1 MQVELPHHISTSE
14 RVFFSAKDT
23 GSCTLGFHN
32 AFIGHYPEVFIMPF
46 RHLISRRTLSIAAIL
61 AASLPALF
69 AQGGNSGTVQGTVTD
84 PSGAVI
90 PRASIRLHNE
100 RSGFDRTQ
108 SSDEQGQF
116 TFTNVPFNTY
126 HLDVSATGFA
136 SENRALDVR
145 SVVGTSLQVALQ
157 VAGGSQ
163 TVTVESNGELIEAD
177 STFHTDVDRDMFI
190 KVPLE
195 SQSSTLSSLI
205 TATTPGVS
213 ADSNG
218 LFHGLGDHA
227 SNSFSVDGQS
237 ITDQQSKVFSNQIPA
252 NSIQS
257 IQVIS
262 GAPPAEY
269 GDKTSLVIV
278 ATTRSGQGITKP
290 TGSISTSYGAFGSST
305 GSVDVSYGGKKW
317 GNFIEVD
324 GLSTGRFLDPP
335 EFAVFH
341 DKGNEQNFFDRIDY
355 SFTPADSVHLNL
367 NYSRSWFQTPNAYDN
382 LNVQNVVSGGASA
395 APVFAGVGN
404 ADQRSKIGT
413 FNIAPT
419 YSRIIGSN
427 MVWNVAA
434 FVRRDDY
441 NYYPSANPLADL
453 GPANLQT
460 SSIRQNRTLTNA
472 GVHSDFSYAKGPHN
486 MKVGAQYSH
495 TFLREHDSIGIVD
508 ATNNAPCVDPVG
520 GEALPGYS
528 DPAQCPGGVAG
539 QNPGYLSV
547 LAPYDFTR
555 GGGYYL
561 YNGRTVVKQL
571 ALYAQDEIKF
581 GNWNFNVGLREDVYN
596 GLTAANQI
604 QPRLGAAYT
613 LKPTSTVLRISY
625 ARSLETPFNENL
637 VLSSEGCSNA
647 VLAPLLNCTQG
658 VSNTMHPGYRNEF
671 HAGLQQAFG
680 RNVVVSG
687 EYIWKYTHNAFDFAV
702 LGNTPI
708 TFPID
713 WHNSKI
719 PGYALNIQVPNYHNL
734 SAYTVLSSVSAR
746 FFPPQVAGA
755 GATVAQG
762 SQYPFRIDHD
772 EKFNQTTHVQYSFAR
787 GTLKGL
793 WGGFNWR
800 YDSGQVAGAAPCYNP
815 LSSDPNS
822 ACDATSTTIGGQP
835 AINLSQLTADQQ
847 FQAGL
852 MCNGVRATPG
862 HPLPASCLASQFSS
876 SLISIP
882 APGTGNADR
891 NPPRIA
897 PRNLFDASIGKNNL
911 FHADRYK
918 VDLDLTAINV
928 TNKYALYNF
937 LSTFSGT
944 HYVTPRAMTAKLTL
958 NF

>member
-1 MQVELPHHISTSE
+1 
-14 RVFFSAKDT
+14 
-23 GSCTLGFHN
+23 
-32 AFIGHYPEVFIMPF
+32 MPF
-46 RHLISRRTLSIAAIL
+46 RHGLIRRIL
-61 AASLPALF
+61 PLAVFLGTAFPVF
-69 AQGGNSGTVQGTVTD
+69 AQGGNAGTVQGNVTD

-90 PRASIRLHNE
+90 PNAAIRLHND
-100 RSGFDRTQ
+100 RSGLDRTAT
-108 SSDEQGQF
+108 SDAQGQF
-116 TFTNVPFNTY
+116 TFSNLPFNTY
-126 HLDVSATGFA
+126 HVSVGADGFA
-136 SENRALDVR
+136 SLDRIVEVR
-145 SVVGTSLQVALQ
+145 SVVGTTLQLTLQ
-157 VAGGSQ
+157 VAGGTQ

-177 STFHTDVDRDMFI
+177 STFHTDVDRDLFN
-190 KVPLE
+190 KVPME

-237 ITDQQSKVFSNQIPA
+237 ITDQQSKVFSNQLPA

-278 ATTRSGQGITKP
+278 ATTRSGQGVTRP
-290 TGSISTSYGAFGSST
+290 TGSLSTSYGTFGSST
-305 GSVDVSYGGKKW
+305 ESFDLSYGGKNW
-317 GNFIEVD
+317 GNFLEVD
-324 GLSTGRFLDPP
+324 GLNTGRFLDPP

-341 DKGNEQNFFDRIDY
+341 DKGNEQNFFDRVDY
-355 SFTPADSVHLNL
+355 NLTPVDSVHLNL
-367 NYSRSWFQTPNAYDN
+367 NYSRSWFQTPNTYDN

-395 APVFAGVGN
+395 SPVFANTGN
-404 ADQRSKIGT
+404 TDQRSKIDT

-419 YSRIIGSN
+419 YTHIIGNN

-441 NYYPSANPLADL
+441 NYYPSRNPLSDL
-453 GPANLQT
+453 GPSNLQT

-472 GVHSDFSYAKGPHN
+472 GLHSDFSYSRKAHN
-486 MKVGAQYSH
+486 IKVGAQYSH
-495 TFLREHDSIGIVD
+495 TFLREHDNIGIVD
-508 ATNNAPCVDPVG
+508 PFNNSPCVDPVSG
-520 GEALPGYS
+520 DLLPGYS
-528 DPAQCPGGVAG
+528 NPVQCPGGAAG
-539 QNPGYLSV
+539 RNANYLSV

-555 GGGYYL
+555 GGGYYS
-561 YNGRTVVKQL
+561 YFGRTDVKQL
-571 ALYAQDEIKF
+571 ALYAQDEIKL
-581 GNWNFNVGLREDVYN
+581 GNWSFNVGLREDLYN
-596 GLTAANQI
+596 GLTAANQT
-604 QPRLGAAYT
+604 QPRVGVAYT
-613 LKPTSTVLRISY
+613 IKPTATVVRGSY
-625 ARSLETPFNENL
+625 ARTLETPFNENL
-637 VLSSEGCSNA
+637 VLSSEGCANA
-647 VLAPLLNCTQG
+647 VLSPLLNCTPG
-658 VSNTMHPGYRNEF
+658 VSNILHPGYRNEF
-671 HAGLQQAFG
+671 HVGLQQALG
-680 RNVVVSG
+680 KNVVFSG

-708 TFPID
+708 TFPIN

-719 PGYALNIQVPNYHNL
+719 PGYALNIQVPNFHNL
-734 SAYTVLSSVSAR
+734 SAYAVMSSVSAR

-755 GATVAQG
+755 GTTVAQG
-762 SQYPFRIDHD
+762 SAYPFRIDHD

-787 GTLKGL
+787 GPLNGL
-793 WGGFNWR
+793 WAGFNWR
-800 YDSGQVAGAAPCYNP
+800 YDSGQVAGQAPCYNP
-815 LSSDPNS
+815 LSNDPNS

-835 AINLSQLTADQQ
+835 AIDLSSLTADEQ

-852 MCNGVRATPG
+852 MCNGVKATPG
-862 HPLPASCLASQFSS
+862 HPLPDSCLASQFSS
-876 SLISIP
+876 SLINIP
-882 APGTGNADR
+882 ASGTGNADR

-897 PRNLFDASIGKNNL
+897 PRSLFDASVGKSNL

-918 VDLDLTAINV
+918 IDLDLTAINV
-928 TNKYALYNF
+928 MNKYALYNF

>member
-1 MQVELPHHISTSE
+1 
-14 RVFFSAKDT
+14 
-23 GSCTLGFHN
+23 
-32 AFIGHYPEVFIMPF
+32 MPF
-46 RHLISRRTLSIAAIL
+46 LYGSIRRILPLAAIL
-61 AASLPALF
+61 CIALPVFA
-69 AQGGNSGTVQGTVTD
+69 AQGGNAGTVQGTVTD
-84 PSGAVI
+84 PTGAVI
-90 PRASIRLHNE
+90 PNAAVRLFNE
-100 RSGFDRTQ
+100 RSGLDRTA
-108 SSDEQGQF
+108 SSDALGQF
-116 TFTNVPFNTY
+116 SFSNVPFNSYRLSVT
-126 HLDVSATGFA
+126 ATGFA
-136 SENRALDVR
+136 SLNQSIDVR
-145 SVVGTSLQVALQ
+145 SVVGTSLPLTLQ

-163 TVTVESNGELIEAD
+163 TVTVESSGDLIEAD
-177 STFHTDVDRDMFI
+177 STFHTDVDRDSFT

-227 SNSFSVDGQS
+227 SNSFSVDGQP

-278 ATTRSGQGITKP
+278 ATTRSGVGIAKP
-290 TGSISTSYGAFGSST
+290 TGSISSSYGAFGSST
-305 GSVDVSYGGKKW
+305 GSVDVSYGGKNW
-317 GNFIEVD
+317 GNFFEVD
-324 GLSTGRFLDPP
+324 GLNTGRFLDPP

-341 DKGNEQNFFDRIDY
+341 DKGNEQNLFDRIDY
-355 SFTPADSVHLNL
+355 SFTNADSIHLNL

-382 LNVQNVVSGGASA
+382 VNVQNVLSGGASA
-395 APVFAGVGN
+395 SPIFGSVGN

-419 YSRIIGSN
+419 YTRVIGSD
-427 MVWNVAA
+427 MVWNVAG

-441 NYYPSANPLADL
+441 NYYPSPNPLADL
-453 GPANLQT
+453 GPTNLQT

-486 MKVGAQYSH
+486 IKVGAQYSN
-495 TFLREHDSIGIVD
+495 TFLREHDKIGLVD
-508 ATNNAPCVDPVG
+508 AISNSPCVDSISGDP
-520 GEALPGYS
+520 LPGYS
-528 DPAQCPGGVAG
+528 NTAQCPGGAAG
-539 QNPGYLSV
+539 INPDYLGE

-555 GGGYYL
+555 GGSYYS
-561 YNGRTVVKQL
+561 YFGHTVVKQL
-571 ALYAQDEIKF
+571 ALYAQDEIKL
-581 GNWNFNVGLREDVYN
+581 GNWSFNLGLREDVYN

-604 QPRLGAAYT
+604 QPRLGTAYT
-613 LKPTSTVLRISY
+613 VKPTSTVLRVSY

-637 VLSSEGCSNA
+637 VLSSEGCANA
-647 VLAPLLNCTQG
+647 VLSPLLNCTPG

-680 RNVVVSG
+680 RNIVFSG

-719 PGYALNIQVPNYHNL
+719 PGYALNIAAPNFHNL
-734 SAYTVLSSVSAR
+734 SAYMVMSSVAAR

-755 GATVAQG
+755 GTTVAQG
-762 SQYPFRIDHD
+762 SEYPFRIDHD
-772 EKFNQTTHVQYSFAR
+772 EKFNQTTHVQYSFAH
-787 GTLKGL
+787 GVLNGL

-800 YDSGQVAGAAPCYNP
+800 FDSGQVAGQAPCYNP
-815 LSSDPNS
+815 MSNDPNS
-822 ACDATSTTIGGQP
+822 ACGATSTTLGGQP
-835 AINLSQLTADQQ
+835 AVELSSLTADEQ

-862 HPLPASCLASQFSS
+862 HPLPAACLASQFSS
-876 SLISIP
+876 NLIDIP
-882 APGTGNADR
+882 APGTGNADHA
-891 NPPRIA
+891 PPRIA
-897 PRNLFDASIGKNNL
+897 PRNLFDVSVGKNNL
-911 FHADRYK
+911 FHADHYK
-918 VDLDLTAINV
+918 IDLDLTAINV
-928 TNKYALYNF
+928 TNHYGLYNF

>member
-1 MQVELPHHISTSE
+1 
-14 RVFFSAKDT
+14 
-23 GSCTLGFHN
+23 
-32 AFIGHYPEVFIMPF
+32 MPF
-46 RHLISRRTLSIAAIL
+46 KHGSFRRILSL
-61 AASLPALF
+61 ATFLVTSLPVFA
-69 AQGGNSGTVQGTVTD
+69 AQGGNAGSVQGIVTD

-90 PRASIRLHNE
+90 PNAALRLYND
-100 RSGFDRTQ
+100 RSGMDRSMT
-108 SSDEQGQF
+108 SDAQGQF

-126 HLDVSATGFA
+126 RLSVTANGFA
-136 SENRALDVR
+136 PVSQNVDVR
-145 SVVGTSLQVALQ
+145 SVVGTSLKLTLEVS
-157 VAGGSQ
+157 GGSQ
-163 TVTVESNGELIEAD
+163 TVTVESSGDLIEAD
-177 STFHTDVDRDMFI
+177 STFHTDVDRDLFT

-278 ATTRSGQGITKP
+278 ATTRSGLGVTKP
-290 TGSISTSYGAFGSST
+290 TGSVSTSYGAFGSST
-305 GSVDVSYGGKKW
+305 ASVDLSYGGKDW
-317 GNFIEVD
+317 GNFFEGD
-324 GLSTGRFLDPP
+324 GLNTGRFLDPP
-335 EFAVFH
+335 EFSVFH

-355 SFTPADSVHLNL
+355 GLTAADSIHLNL

-382 LNVQNVVSGGASA
+382 LNVQNVVAGGAGA
-395 APVFAGVGN
+395 NPAFGNVGN
-404 ADQRSKIGT
+404 TDQRSKINT
-413 FNIAPT
+413 FNVAPT
-419 YSRIIGSN
+419 YTRIIGNN

-441 NYYPSANPLADL
+441 NYYPSSNPLADL
-453 GPANLQT
+453 GPKNLQT
-460 SSIRQNRTLTNA
+460 SSIRQNRSLTNA
-472 GVHSDFSYAKGPHN
+472 GVHSDFSYAKGAHN
-486 MKVGAQYSH
+486 IKVGAQYGQ
-495 TFLREHDSIGIVD
+495 TFLREHDSIGLVD
-508 ATNNAPCVDPVG
+508 STSNSPCVDPVSG
-520 GEALPGYS
+520 DLLPGYS
-528 DPAQCPGGVAG
+528 KPSQCPGGAASR
-539 QNPGYLSV
+539 NPNYQAV

-555 GGGYYL
+555 GGGYYS
-561 YNGRTVVKQL
+561 YFGQADVKQL

-581 GNWNFNVGLREDVYN
+581 GNWSFNLGVREDLYN
-596 GLTAANQI
+596 GLTSANQT

-613 LKPTSTVLRISY
+613 IKPSSTVLRASY
-625 ARSLETPFNENL
+625 ARTLETPFNENL
-637 VLSSEGCSNA
+637 VLSSEGCAND
-647 VLAPLLNCTQG
+647 VLAPLLNCTPG
-658 VSNTMHPGYRNEF
+658 VSNTLHPGYRNEF
-671 HAGLQQAFG
+671 HAGLQQAIG
-680 RNVVVSG
+680 KYVVASG

-719 PGYALNIQVPNYHNL
+719 PGYALNIEVPNYHNL
-734 SAYTVLSSVSAR
+734 SAYTVMSSVAAR

-762 SQYPFRIDHD
+762 SIYPFRIDHD
-772 EKFNQTTHVQYSFAR
+772 EKFNQTTHVQYSFER
-787 GTLKGL
+787 GRLKGL

-800 YDSGQVAGAAPCYNP
+800 YDSGQVAGQAPCYNP
-815 LSSDPNS
+815 LSNDPNS
-822 ACDATSTTIGGQP
+822 ACAATSTTLGGQP
-835 AINLSQLTADQQ
+835 AVDLSSLTADQQ

-852 MCNGVRATPG
+852 MCNGMRAAPG
-862 HPLPASCLASQFSS
+862 HPLPAACLASQFSS
-876 SLISIP
+876 SLINIP
-882 APGTGNADR
+882 APGTGNSDL

-897 PRNLFDASIGKNNL
+897 QRSLFDASVGKNNL
-911 FHADRYK
+911 FHTDHYK
-918 VDLDLTAINV
+918 VDLNLTAINV

-944 HYVTPRAMTAKLTL
+944 HYVTPRTMTAKVTL